1 MTLDITSLENVVLR
15 LREGL
20 ARHRREPADEQLR
33 DGLIQRFEFTYEVAH
48 KTLRRYLQER
58 SPSSE
63 EATRMSFAEL
73 IRAGNAQGLLRAE
86 WPTWR
91 HFRDIRT
98 RTTHTYDADTA
109 AAAVPEIPPFLQE
122 AEYLCA
128 ELNKRQE

>member
-1 MTLDITSLENVVLR
+1 MALDLTSLGNAVAR

-20 ARHRREPADEQLR
+20 ARHQREPSDEQLR
-33 DGLIQRFEFTYEVAH
+33 DGLIQRFEFTYELAR

-63 EATRMSFAEL
+63 EATRLSFAEL
-73 IRAGNAQGLLRAE
+73 IRAGNAQGVVRAE

-109 AAAVPEIPPFLQE
+109 AAVVAEIPAFLAE

-128 ELNKRQE
+128 ELSKRQE